1 MIRKL
6 IIISCL
12 TAFCVS
18 IASAQ
23 SLSALQSEQRA
34 TRAEIARIASELA
47 RTAGSQKDVA
57 SRLGLLETKIDSRRK
72 LVRNVQSQ
80 ISLTDRRL
88 GTLQGEVSIKEQE
101 LRKTYSAYKQSV
113 ADLYSYLRRT
123 ASSGSR
129 KSHSAARTVY
139 FGRLVCDTLA
149 ARASALTRAGVELRG
164 EVQTVGVERAA
175 LDSLHAEHARELSTL
190 DTEIAEAR
198 ALATKL
204 DASARSLS
212 EKERQYRAKIAD
224 LERKI
229 KEAVASEVKS
239 SNAQKSEV
247 NPALS
252 ADFAKN
258 KGRLPWPVAMS
269 AVVIDNYGLNNVQK
283 GVKLENKGINLRL
296 TGGDRQV
303 RSIFGG
309 EVRRVFSIIGIGQS
323 VIVRHGEF
331 LSVYSSL
338 SEINVSVGQQIG
350 RGETIGEV
358 GDEGNLHFELWRENS
373 PLNPTE
379 WLVKKNGISN

>member
-34 TRAEIARIASELA
+34 TRAEIARITTELA

-57 SRLGLLETKIDSRRK
+57 SRLRLLETKIGSRRK
-72 LVRNVQSQ
+72 VVRNVQAQ

-101 LRKTYSAYKQSV
+101 LRKTYSAYKQSING
-113 ADLYSYLRRT
+113 LYAAIKRSCATTVTGAGAASHRSART
-123 ASSGSR
+123 A
-129 KSHSAARTVY
+129 Y

-149 ARASALTRAGVELRG
+149 ARASVLTRAGVELRG

-175 LDSLHAEHARELSTL
+175 LDSLHAEHARDLSTL
-190 DTEIAEAR
+190 DAEIAEAR
-198 ALATKL
+198 VLSTKL
-204 DASARSLS
+204 YNSARSLS
-212 EKERQYRAKIAD
+212 EKEREYRAKIAD

-258 KGRLPWPVAMS
+258 RGRLP
-269 AVVIDNYGLNNVQK
+269 
-283 GVKLENKGINLRL
+283 
-296 TGGDRQV
+296 
-303 RSIFGG
+303 FGMP
-309 EVRRVFSIIGIGQS
+309 
-323 VIVRHGEF
+323 H
-331 LSVYSSL
+331 
-338 SEINVSVGQQIG
+338 
-350 RGETIGEV
+350 
-358 GDEGNLHFELWRENS
+358 
-373 PLNPTE
+373 
-379 WLVKKNGISN
+379 